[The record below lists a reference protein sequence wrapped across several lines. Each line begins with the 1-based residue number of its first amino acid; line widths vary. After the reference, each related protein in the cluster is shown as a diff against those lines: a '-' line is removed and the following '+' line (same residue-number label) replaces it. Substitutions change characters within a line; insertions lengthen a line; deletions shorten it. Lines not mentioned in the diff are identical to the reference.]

1 MEPNQ
6 RSLSDESEASRTEV
20 HSTSTNRD
28 MPPELL
34 AKVAT
39 YIPTQ
44 DPIETA
50 RNLGSLERTG
60 RAGREAVTSDP
71 VGKYHAR
78 MKRIGASAKT
88 VFDTVIPGNQ
98 LPEWETNRPSPTA
111 RTRAVGPILKFQSE
125 AGKSRFVTNILNL
138 PESAQCDAIL
148 SVIKHLNDLG
158 EANKTRLIER
168 SIEILRLEPP
178 LTWNMGQKCPAVD
191 VLVQGEKY
199 LNADQLARIQQ
210 ERSSRPRLSP
220 LFGRAIADFEVQK
233 TMDANPR
240 RYRDAAGP
248 EVRAVDTVIETIERY
263 SASLARGGPNAV
275 GLLTTN
281 ESFEKNI
288 NEVYNRT
295 RAELDASSRDRSRSG
310 LSR

>member
-1 MEPNQ
+1 MEPSQ
-6 RSLSDESEASRTEV
+6 RILNDDSRASRTEAP
-20 HSTSTNRD
+20 STSTNAD

-44 DPIETA
+44 DPVETA

-78 MKRIGASAKT
+78 MKRIGASART

-111 RTRAVGPILKFQSE
+111 RTKAVGPILKFQSE
-125 AGKSRFVTNILNL
+125 GGKSRFVTNILNL
-138 PESAQCDAIL
+138 PESAQCGAIL
-148 SVIKHLNDLG
+148 SVIKHLDDLG

-168 SIEILRLEPP
+168 SIEILRLDPP
-178 LTWNMGQKCPAVD
+178 LTWNMGQKCPAAD
-191 VLVQGEKY
+191 VLVEGERY
-199 LNADQLARIQQ
+199 LNADQRARIQQ

-220 LFGRAIADFEVQK
+220 LFRRAYADFEVQK
-233 TMDANPR
+233 NMDANPI
-240 RYRDAAGP
+240 RYRDAAEP
-248 EVRAVDTVIETIERY
+248 EVRPIDTVIETIERY
-263 SASLARGGPNAV
+263 SASLARRGPNDI
-275 GLLTTN
+275 GLLTAN
-281 ESFEKNI
+281 GSFEKNI
-288 NEVYNRT
+288 NDAYART
-295 RAELDASSRDRSRSG
+295 RAELDASSRDRNRSG